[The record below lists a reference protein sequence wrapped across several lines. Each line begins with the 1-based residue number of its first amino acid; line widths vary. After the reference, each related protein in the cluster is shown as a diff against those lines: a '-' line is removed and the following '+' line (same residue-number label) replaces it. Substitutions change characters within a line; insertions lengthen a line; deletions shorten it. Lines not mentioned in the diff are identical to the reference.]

1 MTTAEHSGADRHASW
16 LELFFDL
23 VVVAGIGTLAHLLH
37 ADHGPEGLA
46 LYAIAFVAFW
56 LVWACFT
63 TYSNIAGE
71 ATRARPMLLGMAA
84 LAVMMAAV
92 PEINGEHATA
102 FSIAYVIGRILAS
115 RPFQR
120 GTVVLDLPVV
130 QALGGVVPWMVS
142 WWFDGSVVYIL
153 WAIGLAID
161 VGVLLLISGPRLA
174 QNAQEHLDGL
184 RDRIDGGERR
194 GRAVRR
200 DAARPGRRSRAGRGP
215 GEGADLLGSG
225 RGRDPRRGDR
235 DLPETVSTLAG
246 DEAHLGERLGLFV
259 IIVLGEGMI
268 QAVAA
273 AGEAT
278 WDRDL
283 LLAGAGTFALLVTLW
298 ALAVRG
304 GYAGVALLGTGA
316 VSPRVAWPLHL
327 VTTGALATL
336 VAVLGGVLAEPGE
349 SLTADVRWLLLV
361 AFGLYG
367 LVGAVVHLV
376 LGIRRDDPRGRQT
389 ALLLAVPTIVAG
401 VVIVVAGDRLA
412 AVGQVWVLAAALLVS
427 YAGSVRV
434 SPRPADTG
442 APGLGSP
449 MA

>member
-1 MTTAEHSGADRHASW
+1 MTTAEHTGADRHASW

-23 VVVAGIGTLAHLLH
+23 VVVAGIGALTHLLH

-46 LYAIAFVAFW
+46 LYVIAFVAFW

-71 ATRARPMLLGMAA
+71 GTRARPMLLGMAA

-142 WWFDGSVVYIL
+142 WWFDGSVVYVL

-174 QNAQEHLDGL
+174 RNAQEHLDGL

-194 GRAVRR
+194 GRAARR
-200 DAARPGRRSRAGRGP
+200 GAARAVRPGRAGRGP
-215 GEGADLLGSG
+215 ADGADDLVGSA
-225 RGRDPRRGDR
+225 RGRDSRRGGR
-235 DLPETVSTLAG
+235 ELPDTVSTLTG

-278 WDRDL
+278 WDARL
-283 LLAGAGTFALLVTLW
+283 ALAGAGTFVLLVTLW

-316 VSPRVAWPLHL
+316 VSPRAAWPLHL

-349 SLTADVRWLLLV
+349 SLTADMRWLLLV
-361 AFGLYG
+361 AFGLHG
-367 LVGAVVHLV
+367 LVGAAVHLV

-401 VVIVVAGDRLA
+401 AVIVVAGDQLA
-412 AVGQVWVLAAALLVS
+412 AVGQVWVLAAALVVS
-427 YAGSVRV
+427 YAGSVRS
-434 SPRPADTG
+434 SPRPEDTG
-442 APGLGSP
+442 APRL
-449 MA
+449 A